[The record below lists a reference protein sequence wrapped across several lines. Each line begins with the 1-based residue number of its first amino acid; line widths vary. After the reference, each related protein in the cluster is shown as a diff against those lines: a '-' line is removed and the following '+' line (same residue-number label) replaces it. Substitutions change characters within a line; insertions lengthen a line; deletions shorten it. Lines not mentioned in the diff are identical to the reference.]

1 MVKAVETSL
10 RELLEGTKQYQVPLY
25 QRTYSW
31 KSAQLERLWDDLVQL
46 AEDRAIH
53 GSQVTHFL
61 GSLVLAPTP
70 DIGPAGVSK
79 YLVVDGQQRLTA
91 TTLLLAAI
99 RDHRAATESPEHRDR
114 LNEQYLI
121 NKWKLGGERLKL
133 LPTQA
138 DRPSYLACIEA
149 SPLAGSTDQVG
160 ETYRYFRGRL
170 ADHDDPDDL
179 RDIERIEDAVLS
191 GLTLVSVTTTRD
203 DNAHRIFESLN
214 NTGLRLTQGDLLRN
228 YLFMRLPHRGT
239 VVYQT
244 QWLPLQE
251 RLSNPEL
258 ELLFWLD
265 AVQRDD
271 SVTQRDTYQAQVNR
285 MDSLIGEEAIE
296 AEVQRFNGLS
306 GLLGRIL
313 DPSTESDAGVRER
326 LGRLQAWGTTTVYPL
341 LLHLLDRR
349 CQGAAT
355 DEEIARAMLYLESY
369 LVRRVV
375 TGRATA
381 GLNRVLLRAVPEI
394 AGRAPADEALRSYLS
409 VGRKFFAT
417 DEQVRAGVLTTPF
430 YFTGRSS
437 QRKLVLAWLEETFA
451 SKERVDPA
459 KCSIEHVMP
468 QTLTPAWRAMLKGG
482 LADDESVTDVYDA
495 LVHTIGNLT
504 LTGYNSELGNKAFGA
519 KRAAYADSAFQMN
532 HEIAK
537 AETWGRGEIQ
547 ARAAALAARITQTW
561 PGPDEAA
568 QQEPM
573 RTSWGL
579 MNRALAELPPGSW
592 TSYSA
597 VAQLIGSHQVPVG
610 QRIANHPV
618 PNGHRV
624 LQAGGTVSPG
634 FRWLAESGRTDSQ
647 REALETEGMKFDE
660 AGRADPVQFFDA
672 EELAALAGIDPEEV
686 RPLVQDRDQET
697 SFWEQL
703 SERND
708 SQTVAAVGELL
719 QEWTRLGGRPEF
731 GSAAETSCF
740 LVTDGPAGEIWPA
753 TLYPS
758 GKFEV
763 VFQHLTSRPPFDEL
777 ALREELLQRL
787 NQVPGVDLPESKVSL
802 RPGFELALL
811 AHGDALHQVIEVL
824 AWFVS
829 RLDGAR
835 PEPTPNDGNDWYVS
849 FGDGLGRSW
858 ADARR
863 YGFISAGGGTWYS
876 GTLRG
881 VPQGARVFVHVAD
894 HGYVAVGETLGPARP
909 FDEAEVLADGV
920 WRPLAGLELRAPY
933 RHVADPADVTDENA
947 EYVIPVRWMHAVDLD
962 GAYWEGGMFANQHSA
977 CQLAQRFTIE
987 RVTER
992 FGLEVPGK
1000 GRVDRSVR

>member
-31 KSAQLERLWDDLVQL
+31 KCAQLERLWDDLVQL

-121 NKWKLGGERLKL
+121 NKWKLGDERLKL

-285 MDSLIGEEAIE
+285 MDSLVGEDAIE

-313 DPSTESDAGVRER
+313 DPSTEPDGAVRER
-326 LGRLQAWGTTTVYPL
+326 LARLRAWGTTTVYPL

-349 CQGAAT
+349 SQGTAT
-355 DEEIARAMLYLESY
+355 DDEIARAMLHLESY
-369 LVRRVV
+369 LVRRVI

-394 AGRAPADEALRSYLS
+394 TGRAPADEALGSYLS

-430 YFTGRSS
+430 YFTGRSN
-437 QRKLVLAWLEETFA
+437 QRKLVLAWLEEAFA

-459 KCSIEHVMP
+459 SCSIEHVMP
-468 QTLTPAWRAMLKGG
+468 QTLTPAWRTMLKEG
-482 LADDESVTDVYDA
+482 LADDESVNDVYDA

-504 LTGYNSELGNKAFGA
+504 LTGYNSELGNKSFGA
-519 KRAAYADSAFQMN
+519 KRTAYAGSAFQMN

-537 AETWGRGEIQ
+537 AETWGRSEIQ
-547 ARAAALAARITQTW
+547 TRASALAARVIETW
-561 PGPDEAA
+561 PGPDETA
-568 QQEPM
+568 QPEPM

-634 FRWLAESGRTDSQ
+634 FRWLADSGRTDTQ
-647 REALETEGMKFDE
+647 REALGAEGLTFDE
-660 AGRADPVQFFDA
+660 TGHADPAQFFDA
-672 EELAALAGIDPEEV
+672 EELATLAGIDPEDLTA
-686 RPLVQDRDQET
+686 PTQDDERES
-697 SFWEQL
+697 SFWAQL
-703 SERND
+703 SEAQ
-708 SQTVAAVGELL
+708 SESIVAAVGELL
-719 QEWTRLGGRPEF
+719 NAWQRLGGRVEF
-731 GSAAETSCF
+731 GGAAATSCF
-740 LVTDGPAGEIWPA
+740 LVANGPAGDIWPA

-777 ALREELLQRL
+777 ALRDELRQRF

-811 AHGDALHQVIEVL
+811 AHSGALERVAEVL
-824 AWFVS
+824 GWFVA

-835 PEPTPNDGNDWYVS
+835 PAPKPADSTDWYVS
-849 FGDGLGRSW
+849 FGEGLGRSW
-858 ADARR
+858 ADALE
-863 YGFISAGGGTWYS
+863 YGFISAGGGAWYS

-881 VPQGARVFVHVAD
+881 VPEGARVFVHVAD
-894 HGYVAVGETLGPARP
+894 RGYVAVGETLGAARR
-909 FDEAEVLADGV
+909 FDEAEVLREGV
-920 WRPLAGLELRAPY
+920 WKSLSGMELRALY
-933 RHVADPADVTDENA
+933 RHVSDPAEVTDENA
-947 EYVIPVRWMHAVDLD
+947 EYVIPVRWLQAAPLD
-962 GAYWEGGMFANQHSA
+962 GAYWEGGMFANRHSA
-977 CQLAQRFTIE
+977 CVLTHRFTIE
-987 RVTER
+987 RVTGH
-992 FGLEVPGK
+992 FDVS
-1000 GRVDRSVR
+1000 DQA